1 MRWFL
6 FTLAASVASAQSFEA
21 TPNPVP
27 QGGALHV
34 HGGENAT
41 QARLD
46 GRTIRLFPQ
55 KEGGSLG
62 LMPIPALEKPGDYKL
77 ELLGKDGAIV
87 QSIDIVVKDAR
98 FPKQN
103 VALTQALL
111 DLKSTPDEV
120 DLTKAFRAEVLET
133 RYWEEPL
140 AVPIP
145 GCLTSVFGAQRLYN
159 GKPTGDYHGGLDQR
173 GPAGQP
179 IHAVASGVVK
189 IARPLQLHGG
199 TVGINHGQG
208 LESMYMH
215 MSKIVATEG
224 ATVQQGDVIGYVG
237 STGRST
243 APHLHWSLY
252 VNGVPVNPRQWVD
265 LSPCYPVRK
274 VRPKKRPAKSQ
285 TAQH

>member
-6 FTLAASVASAQSFEA
+6 FCAAATVACAQSFDA
-21 TPNPVP
+21 VPNPVP
-27 QGGALHV
+27 QGGTLRV
-34 HGGENAT
+34 HGGDGAT
-41 QARLD
+41 QARLE

-55 KEGGSLG
+55 KDGGSLG
-62 LMPIPALEKPGDYKL
+62 LMPIPVLKEPGDYKL
-77 ELLGKDGAIV
+77 ELVGKDGANV
-87 QSIDIVVKDAR
+87 QSLDITVRDAH
-98 FPKQN
+98 FQTQN

-111 DLKSTPDEV
+111 DLKSTPDEA
-120 DLTKAFRAEVLET
+120 DLTKAFREEVLET

-140 AVPIP
+140 VAPIP
-145 GCLTSVFGAQRLYN
+145 GCMTSLFGVQRLHN
-159 GKPTGDYHGGLDQR
+159 GKPTGDYHGGLDLR

-199 TVGINHGQG
+199 TVGIDHGQG
-208 LESMYMH
+208 LQSMYMH
-215 MSKIVATEG
+215 MSKIAATEG

-252 VNGVPVNPRQWVD
+252 VYGVPVNPRQWVEV
-265 LSPCYPVRK
+265 SSCYQTRK
-274 VRPKKRPAKSQ
+274 APPKKRPVKSRP
-285 TAQH
+285 AAF